1 MGPHRGIVE
10 WQSDHVSYD
19 FFDPGVAV
27 DPFPLF
33 AELREHDPVYQTNFG
48 YWYVSRYD
56 DCHAVLRDARL
67 GPGTGVPDS
76 FGLSEGPLFDI
87 MSTWMMALGGT
98 DHARVRRLVSSAFTP
113 RAIELLRPD
122 VERLGH
128 SLVAALVARGGGDIV
143 TEVAFPLPMQVVRL
157 LFGIDADEWDCEV
170 AALFDPARAEGDG
183 GFLAQMSRLADYF
196 WHVVARRRSDPG
208 DDVFSMLMRAGD
220 QGDTLSDLELVANAV
235 LFVTAGFETTMGLI
249 SQAVLALLTHPD
261 QLALLRADSS
271 LTGNTVDEVL
281 RFEPPAISSTRSTVV
296 DIEIDGV
303 TIPAGSNILVSVL
316 AGNRDPRR
324 YDEPD
329 QFVIT
334 RDDIRPLTFGGGVHV
349 CIGAALAR
357 MEAEVVLAR
366 ARGADFDTRAR
377 HRSDPLA
384 DREPDNSSPDRGG
397 GADAGVS
404 RCFRTLSAIATVRIP
419 RITASDAAVGM
430 WYQCETP
437 IFAPTNTRMAPSA
450 CDK

>member
-1 MGPHRGIVE
+1 M
-10 WQSDHVSYD
+10 SYD
-19 FFDPGVAV
+19 FFDPAVAV

-33 AELREHDPVYQTNFG
+33 AELREHDPVYQTTFG

-128 SLVAALVARGGGDIV
+128 SLVADLVADGGGDIV
-143 TEVAFPLPMQVVRL
+143 SAVAFPLPMQVVRL
-157 LFGIDADEWDCEV
+157 LFGVDIDEWDREV
-170 AALFDPARAEGDG
+170 TALFDPARADRAHSDAGS

-196 WHVVARRRSDPG
+196 WRVVARRRSDPG
-208 DDVFSMLMRAGD
+208 DDVFSMLMGADD

-249 SQAVLALLTHPD
+249 SQSVLALLTHPA
-261 QLALLRADSS
+261 QLALLRAEPS
-271 LTGNTVDEVL
+271 LARNTVDEVL
-281 RFEPPAISSTRSTVV
+281 RFEPPAISSTRSTPVE
-296 DIEIDGV
+296 IEIDGV
-303 TIPAGSNILVSVL
+303 TIPAGSNILVSIL

-324 YDEPD
+324 YDDPD

-357 MEAEVVLAR
+357 MEAEVVLGELVAQTSTLELVTGPIRWQTENPTIRRPTELVVR
-366 ARGADFDTRAR
+366 AQA
-377 HRSDPLA
+377 
-384 DREPDNSSPDRGG
+384 
-397 GADAGVS
+397 
-404 RCFRTLSAIATVRIP
+404 
-419 RITASDAAVGM
+419 
-430 WYQCETP
+430 
-437 IFAPTNTRMAPSA
+437 
-450 CDK
+450 

>member
-1 MGPHRGIVE
+1 VGPHRGSIE
-10 WQSDHVSYD
+10 WQSDPVSYD

-33 AELREHDPVYQTNFG
+33 AELREHDPVYQTSFG

-56 DCHAVLRDARL
+56 DCHAVLRDPRL

-76 FGLSEGPLFDI
+76 FGLSAGPLFDI
-87 MSTWMMALGGT
+87 MSTWMMALGGA

-122 VERLGH
+122 IERLG
-128 SLVAALVARGGGDIV
+128 AALVADLVAKAEGDIV
-143 TEVAFPLPMQVVRL
+143 TQVAFPLPMQVVRL
-157 LFGIDADEWDCEV
+157 LFGVDIDEWDREV
-170 AALFDPARAEGDG
+170 AALFDPARAAAES
-183 GFLAQMSRLADYF
+183 GFLTQMERLADYF
-196 WHVVARRRSDPG
+196 WRVVAVRRAEPG
-208 DDVFSMLMRAGD
+208 DDVFSMLMRADD

-249 SQAVLALLTHPD
+249 SQTVLALLMHPD
-261 QLALLRADSS
+261 QLAQLRANPA
-271 LTGNTVDEVL
+271 LVHNAVDEVL
-281 RFEPPAISSTRSTVV
+281 RFEPPAISSTRSTPV

-303 TIPAGSNILVSVL
+303 TISAGSNILVSIL

-324 YDEPD
+324 YDNPD

-357 MEAEVVLAR
+357 MEAEVVLAELVAHTTDLELVTDPIRWQTENPTIRRPTELVVR
-366 ARGADFDTRAR
+366 ARR
-377 HRSDPLA
+377 
-384 DREPDNSSPDRGG
+384 
-397 GADAGVS
+397 
-404 RCFRTLSAIATVRIP
+404 
-419 RITASDAAVGM
+419 
-430 WYQCETP
+430 
-437 IFAPTNTRMAPSA
+437 
-450 CDK
+450 